1 MADRMNIDEWRSS
14 GEKRGNVTFW
24 KVLSILGFLA
34 AGLFAFVSF
43 CLKKKNDQYRDMM
56 IAMSDDIP
64 DEEEIEQETSRQ
76 WHRAHAPAKRKTV
89 EERLA
94 DQRIQES

>member
-1 MADRMNIDEWRSS
+1 MLNKNNTEEWLCS
-14 GEKRGNVTFW
+14 GERRGNATFW
-24 KVLSILGFLA
+24 KLLSVLGILA
-34 AGLFAFVSF
+34 AAFFAFVSL

-56 IAMSDDIP
+56 IAMSDEIP
-64 DEEEIEQETSRQ
+64 DEEEIEIETSRQ
-76 WHRAHAPAKRKTV
+76 WHRAHAPANRKTV

>member
-1 MADRMNIDEWRSS
+1 MSNKKNTEEWLCSNGKSS
-14 GEKRGNVTFW
+14 SVAFW

-56 IAMSDDIP
+56 IAMSDEIP
-64 DEEEIEQETSRQ
+64 DEEEIEIETSRQ
-76 WHRAHAPAKRKTV
+76 WHRAHAPANRKTV